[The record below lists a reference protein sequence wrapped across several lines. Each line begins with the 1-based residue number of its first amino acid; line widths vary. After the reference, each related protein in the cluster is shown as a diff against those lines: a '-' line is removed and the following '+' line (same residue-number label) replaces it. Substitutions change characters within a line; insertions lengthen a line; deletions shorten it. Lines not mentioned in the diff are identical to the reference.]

1 MINASLP
8 AVKNLDMLRNIV
20 ASGLGLLLS
29 FFIFREHFVIVL
41 SILVSILVMLHKRY
55 IGIVLGID
63 VCMVFVMLSASRYG
77 AFAGAAIGGISFL
90 GGMLA
95 SLEFS
100 KSPMVTFYGTF
111 FYIILGLAYSLMPT
125 GIIYALP
132 LLHILIAGLLFSIGA
147 FFVGAPLQFLM
158 KYAATNIIT
167 NLLFIRIFESLLRL
181 MF

>member
-77 AFAGAAIGGISFL
+77 AFAVRS
-90 GGMLA
+90 
-95 SLEFS
+95 
-100 KSPMVTFYGTF
+100 
-111 FYIILGLAYSLMPT
+111 
-125 GIIYALP
+125 
-132 LLHILIAGLLFSIGA
+132 
-147 FFVGAPLQFLM
+147 
-158 KYAATNIIT
+158 
-167 NLLFIRIFESLLRL
+167 
-181 MF
+181 